1 MAWERINIATER
13 RGGGCAPFLY
23 YLPIATPRGIN
34 MGKFPEATA
43 RLLDKKIC
51 MSCYSK
57 NSVRATRC
65 RRCGY
70 TGMRL
75 KAKESRKK

>member
-1 MAWERINIATER
+1 
-13 RGGGCAPFLY
+13 
-23 YLPIATPRGIN
+23 
-34 MGKFPEATA
+34 MGKFPEASA

-70 TGMRL
+70 GGMRL

>member
-1 MAWERINIATER
+1 
-13 RGGGCAPFLY
+13 
-23 YLPIATPRGIN
+23 
-34 MGKFPEATA
+34 MGKFPEADA
-43 RLLDKKIC
+43 RLLNKKIC

-70 TGMRL
+70 AGMRL

>member
-1 MAWERINIATER
+1 LLAFA
-13 RGGGCAPFLY
+13 GGE
-23 YLPIATPRGIN
+23 N
-34 MGKFPEATA
+34 MGKFPEADA
-43 RLLDKKIC
+43 RLLNKKIC

-70 TGMRL
+70 AGMRL

>member
-1 MAWERINIATER
+1 LRRRVSGAHSFYTTSTLLGFTEVN
-13 RGGGCAPFLY
+13 
-23 YLPIATPRGIN
+23 N
-34 MGKFPEATA
+34 MGKFPEADA
-43 RLLDKKIC
+43 RLLNKKIC

-70 TGMRL
+70 VGMRL